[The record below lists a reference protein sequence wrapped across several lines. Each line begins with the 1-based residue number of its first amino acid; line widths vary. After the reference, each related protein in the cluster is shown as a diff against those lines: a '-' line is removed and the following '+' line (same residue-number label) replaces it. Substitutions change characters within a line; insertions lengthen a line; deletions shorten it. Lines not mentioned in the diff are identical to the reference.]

1 VSVLTTDVLEILG
14 RLGVA
19 LAIGLLIGFER
30 GWKERDLP
38 EGRRIAGFRTFGV
51 LGILGG
57 GGAILAE
64 SYGGLVLAAVILAV
78 AGVFAVAQWFE
89 FRDAS
94 GADLSITTSIA
105 ALTTLALGS
114 LAGSG
119 YLAAAGSAAVVLAL
133 LLGFKP
139 EMHAFLKKVN
149 RPELL
154 ATLRLLLIS
163 LVALPILPDQGYGPW
178 QALNP
183 YKLWLLVVLVAGI
196 SYVGYFAGK
205 IVGDRRGIMLT
216 GLLGGLVSST
226 ATTLALARQSRSRPT
241 ESVLLAAGILFS
253 LAMMLPRTLLIAAVI
268 LPGALKTLSLPLLL
282 SACAALGFA
291 FLFNRK
297 RGAGAELAE
306 HTDQQRNPLE
316 LGAAFQLA
324 GIMGVFILAAQ
335 AIREWYGQTGL
346 YGIAV
351 LLGLVDIDAVT
362 VSIGTMAGRGDVE
375 GAIAVNAL
383 LIALATN
390 TLVKPAL
397 AVVAGSQRTAL
408 YVTGAVVGVLAVLA
422 ATFFGQ
428 HTVAV
433 LGLAV

>member
-1 VSVLTTDVLEILG
+1 MLTTDILEILS

-57 GGAILAE
+57 GSAVLAE
-64 SYGGLVLAAVILAV
+64 SHGGLVLAAVFVAV
-78 AGVFAVAQWFE
+78 AGVFCVAQWSE

-94 GADLSITTSIA
+94 SADLSITTSIA
-105 ALTTLALGS
+105 GLTTLALGA

-119 YLAAAGSAAVVLAL
+119 HLAAAGSATVVLAL

-139 EMHAFLKKVN
+139 ELHALLKKIN
-149 RPELL
+149 RSELL

-205 IVGDRRGIMLT
+205 IIGDRRGIVVT

-226 ATTLALARQSRSRPT
+226 ATTLAFARQSKVRPD

-253 LAMMLPRTLLIAAVI
+253 LAVMLPRTLLIAIVVMPDA
-268 LPGALKTLSLPLLL
+268 AKSLSVPLLL
-282 SACAALGFA
+282 SAFTTVGLAL
-291 FLFNRK
+291 LVNRK
-297 RGAGAELAE
+297 RSTDAKLAE

-316 LGAAFQLA
+316 LGAAIQLA

-335 AIREWYGQTGL
+335 AIREWFGQTGL

-362 VSIGTMAGRGDVE
+362 VSIGSMAGRGDIQGNV
-375 GAIAVNAL
+375 AVNAL
-383 LIALATN
+383 LIAIATN

-397 AVVAGSQRTAL
+397 VFVAGNRRTAL
-408 YVTGAVVGVLAVLA
+408 YVTGAVVIVLAVLA
-422 ATFFGQ
+422 VLAI
-428 HTVAV
+428 AV
-433 LGLAV
+433 LGQGAVIH

>member
-1 VSVLTTDVLEILG
+1 MLTTDILEILS

-38 EGRRIAGFRTFGV
+38 EGRRIAGFRTFGI

-64 SYGGLVLAAVILAV
+64 SHGGLVLAAAFVAV
-78 AGVFAVAQWFE
+78 AGVFCVAQWSE

-105 ALTTLALGS
+105 GLTTLALGA

-119 YLAAAGSAAVVLAL
+119 HLAAAGSATVVLAL

-139 EMHAFLKKVN
+139 ELHALLKKIN
-149 RPELL
+149 RSELL

-205 IVGDRRGIMLT
+205 IVGDRRGIMVT
-216 GLLGGLVSST
+216 GLLGGLLSST
-226 ATTLALARQSRSRPT
+226 ATTLAFARQSRVRPN
-241 ESVLLAAGILFS
+241 ESVLLTAGILFS
-253 LAMMLPRTLLIAAVI
+253 LAMMLPRTLLIATVVMPDAAI
-268 LPGALKTLSLPLLL
+268 SLSVPLLL
-282 SACAALGFA
+282 SALTTVGLAL
-291 FLFNRK
+291 LFNRK
-297 RGAGAELAE
+297 RSTDAKFTE
-306 HTDQQRNPLE
+306 HKDQQRNPLE
-316 LGAAFQLA
+316 LAAAIQLA
-324 GIMGVFILAAQ
+324 AIMGVFILAAQ
-335 AIREWYGQTGL
+335 AIREWFGQTGL
-346 YGIAV
+346 YGIAI

-362 VSIGTMAGRGDVE
+362 VSIGAMAGRGDIQGNV
-375 GAIAVNAL
+375 AVNAL
-383 LIALATN
+383 LIAIATN

-397 AVVAGSQRTAL
+397 VVVAGSRRTAVC
-408 YVTGAVVGVLAVLA
+408 VTGAVAIVLAVLA
-422 ATFFGQ
+422 
-428 HTVAV
+428 VAV
-433 LGLAV
+433 LGQGSVIH